1 MAKSKK
7 STSKK
12 PVAKKEVI
20 LETKE
25 VKKDKKV
32 LQAKSTHVEVPYV
45 PRKIDTLPPPKEKQ
59 NGKII
64 CKNWILDTKNLV

>member
-45 PRKIDTLPPPKEKQ
+45 PRRIDTLPPPKEK
-59 NGKII
+59 
-64 CKNWILDTKNLV
+64 